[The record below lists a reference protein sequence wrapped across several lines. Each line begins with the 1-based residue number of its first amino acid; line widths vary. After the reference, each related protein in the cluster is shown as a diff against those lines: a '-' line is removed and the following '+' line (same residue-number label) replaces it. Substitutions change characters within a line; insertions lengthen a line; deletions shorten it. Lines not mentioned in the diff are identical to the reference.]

1 MEVIIIT
8 MITIVTLI
16 IFLASFLIDKRRLIN
31 GFLFNAFLI
40 SLFMTITYCAFKTQN
55 RILIGFV
62 LIIFIILGVV
72 LFFAVYALIIALLIN
87 SKIVIKKEG
96 RSISNLL
103 TLFLAIGLIGILIWS
118 AIDPKRFLPNEAN
131 EILNCVYLIGIYYC
145 IDIFNFLVASLIYQ
159 FNKPKLNQDFV
170 IVLGCGLNKD
180 KVTPLLASRINK
192 GIEFYKRQAQV
203 NTPPKM
209 IFSGG
214 KGNDE
219 EISEAL
225 AMCRY
230 AISNGVP
237 EKDCIMEDKSVNT
250 LQNMRF
256 SNKIMEKIKGG
267 SVYNSIFITNNF
279 HLFRAGIY
287 AKKAELKS
295 QGIGS
300 ETAKFFIPNALIRE
314 YIAIAVMYKKRH
326 ILVVSIILAIG
337 IALAFVEHFAIV
349 G

>member
-1 MEVIIIT
+1 MEAIIIT
-8 MITIVTLI
+8 ITTIVTLI
-16 IFLASFLIDKRRLIN
+16 IFLVSFLIDKRRLIN
-31 GFLFNAFLI
+31 GFLFNVFLM
-40 SLFMTITYCAFKTQN
+40 SLFMTITYYAFKTQN
-55 RILIGFV
+55 PVLIGFI
-62 LIIFIILGVV
+62 LIIVIILGIV
-72 LFFAVYALIIALLIN
+72 LFFAIYALIVGLLIN
-87 SKIVIKKEG
+87 AKIVIKKEG
-96 RSISNLL
+96 RSIPNLL
-103 TLFLAIGLIGILIWS
+103 TLFLAIGLIGIVIWS
-118 AIDPKRFLPNEAN
+118 AIRPERFFSEEVNA
-131 EILNCVYLIGIYYC
+131 ILSCVYLIGVYYC

-192 GIEFYKRQAQV
+192 GIEFYKNQARV
-203 NTPPKM
+203 TTPPKI

-237 EKDCIMEDKSVNT
+237 EEDCIMEDKSVNT

-256 SNKIMEKIKGG
+256 SKNIMEEIKG
-267 SVYNSIFITNNF
+267 SSAYNSIFVTNNF
-279 HLFRAGIY
+279 HIFRAGIY

-300 ETAKFFIPNALIRE
+300 KTAKFFVPNALIRE

-326 ILVVSIILAIG
+326 LIVVSIMVAIG

>member
-1 MEVIIIT
+1 MEAIIIT
-8 MITIVTLI
+8 MVTTGTLI

-31 GFLFNAFLI
+31 GFLFNIFLM
-40 SLFMTITYCAFKTQN
+40 SLFMAITYCAFITQN
-55 RILIGFV
+55 HVLIVIV
-62 LIIFIILGVV
+62 LIIFIILGIV
-72 LFFAVYALIIALLIN
+72 LFFAIYALIIGLAIN
-87 SKIVIKKEG
+87 ARIVIKKEG
-96 RSISNLL
+96 RNIQNLL

-118 AIDPKRFLPNEAN
+118 AIEPERFLPKEVNA
-131 EILNCVYLIGIYYC
+131 ILSSVYLIGFYYC
-145 IDIFNFLVASLIYQ
+145 IDIFNFLMASLIYQ

-192 GIEFYKRQAQV
+192 GIEFYKKQAQV
-203 NTPPKM
+203 ITPPKM

-214 KGNDE
+214 QGNDE

-237 EKDCIMEDKSVNT
+237 EEDCIMEDKSVNT
-250 LQNMRF
+250 LQNMIF
-256 SNKIMEKIKGG
+256 SKEIMEKIKGS

-287 AKKAELKS
+287 ARKAKLKS

-300 ETAKFFIPNALIRE
+300 KTAKFFIPNALIRE
-314 YIAIAVMYKKRH
+314 YIAIVVMHKKRH
-326 ILVVSIILAIG
+326 IIVVSIMLAIG

>member
-1 MEVIIIT
+1 MEGVIITIT
-8 MITIVTLI
+8 TIVTLI
-16 IFLASFLIDKRRLIN
+16 IFLVSFLIDKRRLIN
-31 GFLFNAFLI
+31 GFLFNTFLT
-40 SLFMTITYCAFKTQN
+40 SLFMTITYFAFKTQN
-55 RILIGFV
+55 PVLIGFV
-62 LIIFIILGVV
+62 LIIVIVLGIV
-72 LFFAVYALIIALLIN
+72 LLFAIYALIVGLLIN
-87 SKIVIKKEG
+87 AKIVIKKEG
-96 RSISNLL
+96 RSIPNLL
-103 TLFLAIGLIGILIWS
+103 TLFLAIGLIGIVIWS
-118 AIDPKRFLPNEAN
+118 AIRPERFFSGEAN
-131 EILNCVYLIGIYYC
+131 AILSCVYLIWVYYC

-180 KVTPLLASRINK
+180 KVTPLLASRIDK
-192 GIEFYKRQAQV
+192 SIEFYKKQAQV
-203 NTPPKM
+203 TTPPKI

-237 EKDCIMEDKSVNT
+237 EEDCIMEDKSVNT
-250 LQNMRF
+250 LENMRF
-256 SNKIMEKIKGG
+256 SKAIMEKIKG
-267 SVYNSIFITNNF
+267 SSIYNSIFVTNNF

-287 AKKAELKS
+287 AREAELKS

-300 ETAKFFIPNALIRE
+300 KTAKFFIPNALIRE

-326 ILVVSIILAIG
+326 LIVVSIMLAIG